1 MKKRET
7 SYTKGK
13 AQKKKEAERDG
24 MDDWTYDREEY
35 II

>member
-13 AQKKKEAERDG
+13 AQKKKGAERDG